1 MTHIQLE
8 RRNDLHREHLIDVG
22 LGLKK
27 AHGAELARDYLE
39 EVAVPEKII
48 LRILSGAGIRDT
60 APDEDDDDDLGVAWL
75 SAR

>member
-60 APDEDDDDDLGVAWL
+60 APDEDPDDLGVEWL
-75 SAR
+75 TSR

>member
-8 RRNDLHREHLIDVG
+8 RRNDLHCEHLIDVA
-22 LGLKK
+22 LQLQK

-39 EVAVPEKII
+39 EVNVPEKII
-48 LRILSGAGIRDT
+48 VRVLSRTKVRELD
-60 APDEDDDDDLGVAWL
+60 DEDEAELGVAWL

>member
-48 LRILSGAGIRDT
+48 LRILSGRGIRDT
-60 APDEDDDDDLGVAWL
+60 APDDEPGDLGLQWL
-75 SAR
+75 APR

>member
-39 EVAVPEKII
+39 EVVVPEKII

-60 APDEDDDDDLGVAWL
+60 AADEDDEDTLGVAWL
-75 SAR
+75 SHR

>member
-48 LRILSGAGIRDT
+48 LRILSGARTRDT
-60 APDEDDDDDLGVAWL
+60 EPDDEPDDMGLDWL
-75 SAR
+75 KPR

>member
-8 RRNDLHREHLIDVG
+8 RRNDLHCEHLIDVA
-22 LGLKK
+22 LQLQK

-39 EVAVPEKII
+39 EVKVPEQII
-48 LRILSGAGIRDT
+48 VRVLARTRVREL
-60 APDEDDDDDLGVAWL
+60 DEDDDAELGVAWL

>member
-75 SAR
+75 SSR

>member
-1 MTHIQLE
+1 MSHIQLE

-75 SAR
+75 SSR

>member
-48 LRILSGAGIRDT
+48 LRILSGGGIRESE
-60 APDEDDDDDLGVAWL
+60 PDDEPDGLGMAWL
-75 SAR
+75 TRG

>member
-48 LRILSGAGIRDT
+48 LRILSGKGVRDT
-60 APDEDDDDDLGVAWL
+60 APDEDDPGLGVEWL
-75 SAR
+75 APR

>member
-8 RRNDLHREHLIDVG
+8 RRNDLHREHLIDIG
-22 LGLKK
+22 LGLQK

-48 LRILSGAGIRDT
+48 LRILSGRGIREST
-60 APDEDDDDDLGVAWL
+60 PEEEPGGFGVEWL
-75 SAR
+75 KSS

>member
-22 LGLKK
+22 LGLQK
-27 AHGAELARDYLE
+27 AHGAALARDYLE

-48 LRILSGAGIRDT
+48 LRILSGRGIRDA
-60 APDEDDDDDLGVAWL
+60 APEDEPGGLGIEWL
-75 SAR
+75 TSR

>member
-8 RRNDLHREHLIDVG
+8 RRNDLHREHLIQIG

-27 AHGAELARDYLE
+27 AHGPELARDYLE

-48 LRILSGAGIRDT
+48 LRILSGRGIRDT
-60 APDEDDDDDLGVAWL
+60 ELDGEPNDLGLAWL
-75 SAR
+75 KPR

>member
-48 LRILSGAGIRDT
+48 LRILSGRGIRDT
-60 APDEDDDDDLGVAWL
+60 APDDEPDDLGLEWL
-75 SAR
+75 KPR

>member
-48 LRILSGAGIRDT
+48 LRILSGARIRDT
-60 APDEDDDDDLGVAWL
+60 EPEDDPDELTMEWL
-75 SAR
+75 VR

>member
-48 LRILSGAGIRDT
+48 LRILSGKGVRESAL
-60 APDEDDDDDLGVAWL
+60 DDDTCDLGVDWL
-75 SAR
+75 QPG

>member
-48 LRILSGAGIRDT
+48 VRILSGAGVRDT
-60 APDEDDDDDLGVAWL
+60 APDEDDPGLGVEWL
-75 SAR
+75 VPR

>member
-8 RRNDLHREHLIDVG
+8 RRNDLHREHLIEVG

-48 LRILSGAGIRDT
+48 LRILSGGGIRDT
-60 APDEDDDDDLGVAWL
+60 APDEEPDDMGLAWL
-75 SAR
+75 KPR

>member
-8 RRNDLHREHLIDVG
+8 RRNDLHREHLIDIG

-48 LRILSGAGIRDT
+48 LRILSGTGVRDS
-60 APDEDDDDDLGVAWL
+60 ALDEDDAELCVAWL
-75 SAR
+75 APR

>member
-1 MTHIQLE
+1 MPHIQLE

-48 LRILSGAGIRDT
+48 LRILSGRGIRDN
-60 APDEDDDDDLGVAWL
+60 APHGDPADLGLEWL
-75 SAR
+75 KQR

>member
-48 LRILSGAGIRDT
+48 LRILSGAGVRES
-60 APDEDDDDDLGVAWL
+60 ALDEEDAGLGVEWL
-75 SAR
+75 APR